1 MRDRIKNI
9 LEDIAGIDIGDS
21 NNFFDDG
28 LLDSFD
34 LISLV
39 EEVEQ
44 TFEIIIQPE
53 EIIKEN
59 FKNIASLI
67 ALIQR
72 SETKL

>member
-39 EEVEQ
+39 EEIEQ

-59 FKNIASLI
+59 FKDIASLI
-67 ALIQR
+67 SLIQR

>member
-1 MRDRIKNI
+1 MTEIVKKI
-9 LEDIAGIDIGDS
+9 LEDIAGMDISHS
-21 NNFFDDG
+21 NNFFNDG

-39 EEVEQ
+39 EEIEQ
-44 TFEIIIQPE
+44 AFEIIIQPE

-59 FKNIASLI
+59 FKDIVSLI
-67 ALIQR
+67 SLIQR

>member
-1 MRDRIKNI
+1 MRDIIKNI

-59 FKNIASLI
+59 FKDIASLI
-67 ALIQR
+67 SLIQR